1 MAFGSGWRRLA
12 VIRVEQ
18 DLPLQQDAGDPEQSI
33 GDTAQ
38 GAAVGM
44 ATRAQGLVAVA
55 ACWIMHDGYAGPV
68 EHGLAKPDRCM
79 SNQLPR

>member
-1 MAFGSGWRRLA
+1 
-12 VIRVEQ
+12 
-18 DLPLQQDAGDPEQSI
+18 
-33 GDTAQ
+33 
-38 GAAVGM
+38 M

-55 ACWIMHDGYAGPV
+55 ACRIMHDGYAGPV